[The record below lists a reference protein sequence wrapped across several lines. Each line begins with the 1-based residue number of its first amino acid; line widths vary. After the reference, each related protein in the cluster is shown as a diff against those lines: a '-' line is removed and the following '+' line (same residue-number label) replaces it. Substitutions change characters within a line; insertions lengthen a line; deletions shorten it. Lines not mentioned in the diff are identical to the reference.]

1 MYAGLNPAL
10 TIQPE
15 QMMEAFTTHHGIAM
29 PLDRIN
35 VNTDDILPARYLTAI
50 TRSGYAHALFT
61 NWRYLNN
68 SKQPDPAFELNMPR
82 YQGATILLAR
92 ENFGCGSSRE
102 HAPWALQEYG
112 FRAIIAPSF
121 ADIFYNNCLN
131 IGLLPV
137 HLDADSVQSLFEE
150 IETTEGYT
158 LTVDLAAQS
167 VATPTGRI
175 LSFDIDPFRKETIL
189 QGLDAV
195 GRTLHLQED
204 KIAAYEERRRTEL
217 PWLFASSAR

>member
-1 MYAGLNPAL
+1 
-10 TIQPE
+10 
-15 QMMEAFTTHHGIAM
+15 MEAFTVHQGIVM
-29 PLDRIN
+29 PLDRVN

-61 NWRYLNN
+61 DWRYLNN
-68 SKQPDPAFELNMPR
+68 SKQPDPTFELNMPR
-82 YQGATILLAR
+82 YQGASILLTR

-112 FRAIIAPSF
+112 FKAIIAPSF

-137 HLDADSVQSLFEE
+137 RLDADIVQSLFEE
-150 IETTEGYT
+150 VEHTEGYA
-158 LTVDLAAQS
+158 LTVDLAAQT
-167 VATPTGRI
+167 VTTPKERE
-175 LSFDIDPFRKETIL
+175 LSFDIDPFRKEAML

-195 GRTLHLQED
+195 GRTLLQEG
-204 KIAAYEERRRTEL
+204 KIAAYEKRRRQEQ
-217 PWLFASSAR
+217 PWLFTRRV

>member
-1 MYAGLNPAL
+1 M
-10 TIQPE
+10 E
-15 QMMEAFTTHHGIAM
+15 QFTTHQGAVV
-29 PLDRIN
+29 PLDRVN
-35 VNTDDILPARYLTAI
+35 VNTDDILPARYLTSI

-61 NWRYLNN
+61 DWRYLSN
-68 SKQPDPAFELNMPR
+68 SQQPDPAFVLNMPR

-112 FRAIIAPSF
+112 FKAIIAPSF

-137 HLDADSVQSLFEE
+137 RLDAVSVQTLFEE
-150 IETTEGYT
+150 EKETAGYA
-158 LTVDLAAQS
+158 LTIDLAAQT
-167 VATPTGRI
+167 VTTPTGHAY
-175 LSFDIDPFRKETIL
+175 SFALDPFRKEALL

-195 GRTLHLQED
+195 GQTLLKEET
-204 KIAAYEERRRTEL
+204 ITAYEQRRRAAL
-217 PWLFASSAR
+217 PWLFTASAQ

>member
-1 MYAGLNPAL
+1 MKK
-10 TIQPE
+10 
-15 QMMEAFTTHHGIAM
+15 FTVHHGTVV
-29 PLDRIN
+29 PLDRVN
-35 VNTDDILPARYLTAI
+35 VNTDDILPARYLTAL

-61 NWRYLNN
+61 DWRYLNN
-68 SKQPDPAFELNMPR
+68 SQQPDPTFELNMPR
-82 YQGATILLAR
+82 YQGTTILLAR

-137 HLDADSVQSLFEE
+137 RLDAESVQSLFEE
-150 IETTEGYT
+150 VQATEGYA
-158 LTVDLAAQS
+158 LTIDLAAQT
-167 VATPTGRI
+167 VATPAGRV
-175 LSFDIDPFRKETIL
+175 LSFEIDPFRKEALL

-195 GRTLHLQED
+195 GQTLLLQEE
-204 KIAAYEERRRTEL
+204 KIAAYEKRRRAEL
-217 PWLFASSAR
+217 PWLFTSIAI

>member
-1 MYAGLNPAL
+1 M
-10 TIQPE
+10 E
-15 QMMEAFTTHHGIAM
+15 QFTTHQGAVV
-29 PLDRIN
+29 PLDRVN
-35 VNTDDILPARYLTAI
+35 VNTDDILPARYLTSI

-61 NWRYLNN
+61 DWRYLSN
-68 SKQPDPAFELNMPR
+68 SQQPDPAFVLNMPR

-112 FRAIIAPSF
+112 FKAIIAPSF

-137 HLDADSVQSLFEE
+137 RLDAASVQTLFEE
-150 IETTEGYT
+150 EKETAGYA
-158 LTVDLAAQS
+158 LTIDLAAQT
-167 VATPTGRI
+167 VTTPTGHAY
-175 LSFDIDPFRKETIL
+175 SFALDPFRKEALL

-195 GRTLHLQED
+195 GQTLLKEET
-204 KIAAYEERRRTEL
+204 ITAYEQRRRAAL
-217 PWLFASSAR
+217 PWLFTASAQ